1 MSAAN
6 IPPFSNMTPN
16 VKVLSGSTGAKLYKN
31 TTDKKWVIKKSEKG
45 LGGFEQVKTESIVD
59 DIYQA
64 LGIPVPKHILDIPNK
79 ALILEYI
86 DGKSLADATSAELAK
101 AKEELQKGFIVDAL
115 LSNWDVIG
123 LLEDN
128 ILLPADGSPAV
139 RIDNGGSLTFRAQGG
154 KKPFN
159 KVVTEIDTMRNKT
172 ISPQAAKIFGNLT
185 DTDIDTQIK
194 TIIVPNYELILSLTP
209 DELKEAMKAR
219 MDNLIERTVWTNA
232 SAFKNAVETT
242 SEPEY
247 IPAVQKALI
256 EYFKAGWLKNFKV
269 GWFKIKNENKGAGNS
284 DEQLLAFINKTLKDN
299 GAVISGGFILKAIGS
314 FVDEKSVDI
323 DIYVPTV
330 HAEDFRN
337 IMTKLFDSSA
347 VVKHVVSDSPGS
359 FFKKNGIIS
368 VNKYSKEAPKFAEM
382 DIIEVNEDRTPVD
395 VVKNFD
401 LTFCENWYDG
411 ENIWMVYPNHVKT
424 KAGFLENHYLNILF
438 TGNPVLIGRMKK
450 YIGRG
455 FKISINNPVTKK
467 AENISNGISNG
478 TLFQQQ
484 IQNLSKA
491 APKDTHYGSYGSY
504 GTKPKYPLLSKI
516 SLNDI
521 DNSIRHISPLKNAT
535 LNINMSPTNY
545 PNTPLSNFST
555 NFSSLT
561 QFNIEAIRHYTG
573 NGYKIVNE
581 FLYTD
586 RRSSYPD
593 QSMIYK
599 LIGDKFPR
607 NMGESPTQYWNRLI
621 YYYFVNLYNS
631 IQKAPHISYKPV
643 KLYRGTKTWYLEEDD
658 WQFSYINSFCS
669 TTNTQ
674 SIALSFGFGYNRTGT
689 NKIYEFYVHPN
700 CGYISAKPISHH
712 QSENEIILNPYNRY
726 IYINE
731 NKDDGANIIYKR
743 YIILPSDLDI
753 PTTYPT
759 FMSWKKEIVARTKI
773 VENNRDEP
781 PNYGGRLQ
789 VKVPN
794 PEVSGRYNRYKTLGK
809 ATTFKKMKS
818 RQTAIKVK
826 QKVRSR
832 TLKMKP
838 NKANTS
844 KKPLPS
850 EAPTITEPHNANT
863 SNNSTYDENTIRRFT
878 EPLPS
883 FPGKAPTS
891 AELDTIK
898 KMMSFFKNDNK

>member
-1 MSAAN
+1 MRAAN

-16 VKVLSGSTGAKLYKN
+16 AKVLSGSTGAKLYKN
-31 TTDKKWVIKKSEKG
+31 ATDKKWVIKKSEKG

-86 DGKSLADATSAELAK
+86 DGKSLADATPDEYEK
-101 AKEELQKGFIVDAL
+101 AKKELQKGFIVDAL
-115 LSNWDVIG
+115 LANWDVIG

-128 ILLPADGSPAV
+128 ILLPTDDSPAV

-172 ISPQAAKIFGNLT
+172 ISPQAAKIFGDLT

-232 SAFKNAVETT
+232 SAFKNTIEET

-247 IPAVQKALI
+247 IPAVQAALI
-256 EYFKAGWLKNFKV
+256 KYFKAGWLKHLAV
-269 GWFKIKNENKGAGNS
+269 GWFKVKGEGNS
-284 DEQLLAFINKTLKDN
+284 DEQCLAFINKTLKDN
-299 GAVISGGFILKAIGS
+299 GAVVSGGFILKAIGS

-323 DIYVPTV
+323 DLYVPTA

-337 IMTKLFDSSA
+337 IMTKLFDSSV
-347 VVKHVVSDSPGS
+347 VVKHVLSDSPGS
-359 FFKKNGIIS
+359 FFKKNGIVS
-368 VNKYSKEAPKFAEM
+368 VSKYSKTEPKYAEM
-382 DIIEVNEDRTPVD
+382 DIIEVNEDRTPID

-411 ENIWMVYPNHVKT
+411 ENVWMTYPEHVKT

-450 YIGRG
+450 YIRRG

-504 GTKPKYPLLSKI
+504 GTEIKYPLLSEI

-521 DNSIRHISPLKNAT
+521 DNSIIHISPLKNAT
-535 LNINMSPTNY
+535 LNINMSPSAHTNY

-561 QFNIEAIRHYTG
+561 QVNIEAIRHYTG
-573 NGYKIVNE
+573 TGYKLVNE

-586 RRSSYPD
+586 RRSYPD
-593 QSMIYK
+593 YSLISK
-599 LIGDKFPR
+599 RIGDKFPR
-607 NMGESPTQYWNRLI
+607 NMGEAPTQYYNRLI
-621 YYYFVNLYNS
+621 YYYFVNLYNG

-643 KLYRGTKTWYLEEDD
+643 KLYRGTKTWYLEEDKG
-658 WQFSYINSFCS
+658 QFSYINSFCS
-669 TTNTQ
+669 TTITQ
-674 SIALSFGFGYNRTGT
+674 RTALSFGFGYYSNGI

-700 CGYISAKPISHH
+700 CGYINAKPISLH
-712 QSENEIILNPYNRY
+712 QKENEIILNPYNRY

-731 NKDDGANIIYKR
+731 NEDDRANIIYKR

-753 PTTYPT
+753 PTTYST

-781 PNYGGRLQ
+781 PNYGGRLK
-789 VKVPN
+789 VKVQN
-794 PEVSGRYNRYKTLGK
+794 PEVSGRYKVRDTTLK
-809 ATTFKKMKS
+809 QKMKS
-818 RQTAIKVK
+818 RQTPIKVK
-826 QKVRSR
+826 QKVRFR

-838 NKANTS
+838 NKANIS
-844 KKPLPS
+844 KKILPS
-850 EAPTITEPHNANT
+850 EAPTITKPDSANT
-863 SNNSTYDENTIRRFT
+863 SKKPVYDENTIHRFT
-878 EPLPS
+878 DPLPS
-883 FPGKAPTS
+883 FPGKVPTK
-891 AELDTIK
+891 AEMEVIE
-898 KMMSFFKNDNK
+898 KMMAFFKNDKE